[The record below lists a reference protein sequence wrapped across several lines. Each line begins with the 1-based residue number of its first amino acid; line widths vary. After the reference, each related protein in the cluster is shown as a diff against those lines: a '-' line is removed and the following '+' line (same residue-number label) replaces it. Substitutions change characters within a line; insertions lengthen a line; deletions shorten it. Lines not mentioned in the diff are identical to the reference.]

1 MRSGTG
7 RTSPG
12 SNERGACPVTRR
24 LARVLPLVALLAAL
38 CASLAA
44 PARAQRPAACGPQD
58 GKLALVLA
66 GGGAKAFAHVGVM
79 RMLDSLG
86 IVPDLVVGTS
96 AGAMVG
102 ALYASGLKVDDI
114 TRQALG
120 LGLDSLI
127 GQYGADIPPSLGD
140 RRAILAWEGGAQGF
154 SLQTSVVR
162 EAPLNALMT
171 SLYVRGNLMARGNFD
186 RLPIPF
192 RAVAADIHTREAVV
206 LGSGDLAQ
214 AVRASSSIPIVFR
227 TVHIGGR
234 DLVDGGIANNVP
246 VDVAR
251 SLGATRIIV
260 SALLDTVVPDRHA
273 DDPLSVAAQL
283 VNLLFEKTLP
293 PLRPG
298 ELLVQSD
305 VNAVT
310 QLDFSAGNIARVIAA
325 GDRAAVALKDD
336 RCLTRGK
343 TRRAGVVPPIAS
355 ALTQQGTDPD
365 VARVLR
371 VTIGPLDGQAI
382 EVPELQQ
389 RLHKLSQVERYR
401 EIWLHPVQGP
411 GDSVL
416 FAAEG
421 SASSA
426 ERQLAGAAFDRDLG
440 ARLWA
445 GRVKRFPQR
454 NLEATTV
461 VEIGQLEQEAS
472 LTLRRAYDVLRSPWS
487 PLLGTTLARTRVRDI
502 RDGVEYPEIQTA
514 DWLVEFGVE
523 RRFSRRVFVGL
534 TAFARQW
541 DEPVFAGSPTAPG
554 GRLRFQMLGSANSAR
569 STVQLEG
576 TPRYWR
582 ATAELQVPWVVR
594 RLRVEPTLSAV
605 VGEGMP
611 LQNSAYL
618 GGDNAGFPGFK
629 IQELRGAQAAMAT
642 LQLSHPLFGPL
653 SLRALVAGGALQRD
667 NYGVFRNARGYF
679 GASAGFGIGTALGP
693 VVIEF
698 GGNDH
703 GRYNL
708 WFRFGDWF

>member
-1 MRSGTG
+1 M
-7 RTSPG
+7 
-12 SNERGACPVTRR
+12 
-24 LARVLPLVALLAAL
+24 AL
-38 CASLAA
+38 CAAFGTPL
-44 PARAQRPAACGPQD
+44 PAQQPAACGPQD

-140 RRAILAWEGGAQGF
+140 RRAILAWEGGAEGF

-171 SLYVRGNLMARGNFD
+171 SLYVRGNMIAHGNFD

-192 RAVAADIHTREAVV
+192 RAVAADIHTRTPVV
-206 LGSGDLAQ
+206 LGAGDLAQ

-273 DDPLSVAAQL
+273 DDALSVAAQL

-298 ELLVQSD
+298 EVLVQSD
-305 VNAVT
+305 VNAVN
-310 QLDFSAGNIARVIAA
+310 QLDFSAANIARVIAA
-325 GDRAAVALKDD
+325 GDRAAIALKDD
-336 RCLTRGK
+336 RCLPRGR

-355 ALTQQGTDPD
+355 ALTQKGTDPD

-382 EVPELQQ
+382 DVPELQQ

-421 SASSA
+421 SASSV
-426 ERQLAGAAFDRDLG
+426 ERQLAGAAFDRELG
-440 ARLWA
+440 ARLWV
-445 GRVKRFPQR
+445 GRVKRFTQR

-461 VEIGQLEQEAS
+461 VEVGEVEQEVS
-472 LTLRRAYDVLRSPWS
+472 LMLRRAYDVLRSPWS
-487 PLLGTTLARTRVRDI
+487 PLLGATIARTSVRDI
-502 RDGVEYPEIQTA
+502 RDGVEYPVTLTS
-514 DWLVEFGVE
+514 DWLVELGVE

-541 DEPVFAGSPTAPG
+541 DEPVFDGSPIAPG
-554 GRLRFQMLGSANSAR
+554 GRLRFQMLGSATSAR

-582 ATAELQVPWVVR
+582 ATADLQMPWVVR

-605 VGEGMP
+605 IGERTP

-642 LQLSHPLFGPL
+642 LQLSHPLYGPV
-653 SLRALVAGGALQRD
+653 SLRAAVAGGALQRD
-667 NYGVFRNARGYF
+667 DHGFFRNARGYF
-679 GASAGFGIGTALGP
+679 GASAGFGISTALGP
-693 VVIEF
+693 VVIEI